1 MFSQKR
7 LLRLFRA
14 GNRSRILSISL
25 ILVLSAVSILSVRP
39 VAATAETGYENP
51 VPAAP
56 SLVPPTTASCTV
68 VLARSQ
74 PFPVPGGNGYDTPL
88 TGTLNP
94 PTSCPGPWSMVVLNF
109 TGSVAGRQF
118 DREAMIWISNAM
130 VYMGTT
136 PEPTPAGITW
146 HALKD
151 ISQYTPLLTQPE
163 TYKIQV
169 PNLVNSKFTG
179 TIYITA
185 TLTYY
190 ETSSA
195 FPAASHTDTIVPLSG
210 SWLFLPKRTP
220 VSVAPVMLP
229 TNPDRILL
237 EVWAKGNSC
246 DEFWYA
252 SQPDAYANA
261 NGLCGGG
268 AFREIQISIDGTLG
282 GIVWPFP
289 YVFTGGINPYLWRPI
304 PAVDAFNEPPYLV
317 NLTPFIGMLAN
328 GQTHTISFSV
338 VNNGFYWQIDGNLL
352 VYRDPVLT
360 ATTGKLTN
368 YQITPDA
375 TQVVSQTINANSAV
389 FNFTSSRS
397 LTITGYVDTS
407 SGRVTTT
414 VTQNFQFTNDQVLD
428 LINFVENLKGTETI
442 TTTTTVSGPSGTSIV
457 TVADSYPIAMASLF
471 QIPGFLASSGNPATF
486 NFILPATVDQSFIRT
501 TTTNTNGQIFT
512 SSISDSVHSEA
523 VLVRSLTTGINAV
536 ASGTDSEEYILSDSS
551 GACFNHLIEAAQGF
565 LTADTFIPAC

>member
-1 MFSQKR
+1 MIPTRNNLHFPVITQPK
-7 LLRLFRA
+7 
-14 GNRSRILSISL
+14 ILALSL
-25 ILVLSAVSILSVRP
+25 ILAISLTSLLAVRP
-39 VAATAETGYENP
+39 VSATAETSYANP
-51 VPAAP
+51 VTAAP
-56 SLVPPTTASCTV
+56 QLVPPTTRACTFI
-68 VLARSQ
+68 LAQSQ

-94 PTSCPGPWSMVVLNF
+94 PSSCAPPWSMIVLNF
-109 TGSVAGRQF
+109 TGSVTGRQF

-130 VYMGTT
+130 IYMGTT

-146 HALKD
+146 HAIKD

-163 TYKIQV
+163 TYKIEV
-169 PNLVNSKFTG
+169 PNLVNSKYTG
-179 TIYITA
+179 TIYLTA

-195 FPAASHTDTIVPLSG
+195 FPAASHPDTIVPLSG

-220 VSVAPVMLP
+220 VSAAPVTLP

-252 SQPDAYANA
+252 SQPDAYASA

-268 AFREIQISIDGTLG
+268 AFREIQVSIDGTLAG
-282 GIVWPFP
+282 VVWPFP

-317 NLTPFIGMLAN
+317 DLTPFVGMLAN
-328 GQTHTISFSV
+328 GQSHTVSFSV
-338 VNNGFYWQIDGNLL
+338 VNNGFYWQIDGNML
-352 VYRDPVLT
+352 VYRDPVLI
-360 ATTGKLTN
+360 TTSGKLTD
-368 YQITPDA
+368 YQISPGASQT
-375 TQVVSQTINANSAV
+375 VSQTINANSAL

-428 LINFVENLKGTETI
+428 LINFVENLKGTEMI
-442 TTTTTVSGPSGTSIV
+442 TTSTMVSGPSGTSIL
-457 TVADSYPIAMASLF
+457 TVADSYPIAMTSLF

-501 TTTNTNGQIFT
+501 TTTNTNGEIFT
-512 SSISDSVHSEA
+512 SSVSDSVHSEA

-536 ASGTDSEEYILSDSS
+536 ASGIDSEEYILSDSS

-565 LTADTFIPAC
+565 VTADTFIPAC